1 MTNKKPGNG
10 PLNPLVTVDKQF
22 GREVIVG
29 IVDSRR
35 QIAHGFELEGDGVT
49 PTRFRALKHGPFAV
63 LIGAKEPCEIRI
75 LMDGKLIAEQRL
87 DPQPSPNSFS
97 DSDVV
102 QQVERLV
109 AKPQPFFI
117 THGSN
122 GAALMFTPPAHEA
135 HEGECNHDH
144 VLDQLHAGR
153 NVMTLPVPVIKQG
166 EPTGLV
172 EAKIDLTAE
181 QLGFPTLPAPPAVEE
196 NHGDTTSA
204 KVAAAESDADVVD
217 GDAIAHE
224 PTEGERAA
232 AAVVPVNLPVEK
244 TQSGEAI
251 TIMDTPLPTN
261 WAPSNG
267 LIAIGVRMVQ
277 VQHEG
282 EPTMPPDG
290 FTYVLFQLNTWEDH
304 TRLRANSMY
313 RVKLPPKMPYREYPG
328 LDGADTAHTH
338 SPTGV
343 CGCGVAHRFPKG
355 AK

>member
-49 PTRFRALKHGPFAV
+49 PIRYRTLKYGPFAA
-63 LIGAKEPCEIRI
+63 LIGAKDPCEIRI
-75 LMDGKLIAEQRL
+75 IMDGKLITEQRL
-87 DPQPSPNSFS
+87 DPQPSPNSMS
-97 DSDVV
+97 NSDVV
-102 QQVERLV
+102 QRVERMV
-109 AKPQPFFI
+109 AQPQPFFI

-122 GAALMFTPPAHEA
+122 GAALMFTPPSHEA
-135 HEGECNHDH
+135 HEGECDHDH

-153 NVMTLPVPVIKQG
+153 NVMTLPTPVILQG

-181 QLGFPTLPAPPAVEE
+181 QLGLPALPPPPAVEE
-196 NHGDTTSA
+196 NHGDKTGN
-204 KVAAAESDADVVD
+204 KVAALADGEVVDAD
-217 GDAIAHE
+217 AAAHE
-224 PTEGERAA
+224 PTDSELAA
-232 AAVVPVNLPVEK
+232 AAVIPVSLPVDETVK
-244 TQSGEAI
+244 GAEAV
-251 TIMDTPLPTN
+251 TIMDTPLPTR
-261 WAPSNG
+261 WAPSHG

-328 LDGADTAHTH
+328 LDGDQQGHTH
-338 SPTGV
+338 SPNGV
-343 CGCGVAHRFPKG
+343 CGCGIAHRFPKG